1 MSQIVAGACR
11 EPFNLS
17 YREVRN
23 QGWLEERN
31 SPLAQNELKNKQ
43 RVKKINQ
50 THCTFELYH
59 DFNKL
64 LYFKESKVTQMLKE
78 CLGSFTCQATMLAH
92 VTPEPSHY
100 SETLHT
106 TQLAS
111 RIHRMRRKKAAK
123 TGSNSNGSGG
133 SGSSDDLKM
142 NR

>member
-1 MSQIVAGACR
+1 MRKFDIQ
-11 EPFNLS
+11 EWQTMT
-17 YREVRN
+17 RN
-23 QGWLEERN
+23 IQKI
-31 SPLAQNELKNKQ
+31 SKQ
-43 RVKKINQ
+43 
-50 THCTFELYH
+50 
-59 DFNKL
+59 
-64 LYFKESKVTQMLKE
+64 
-78 CLGSFTCQATMLAH
+78 
-92 VTPEPSHY
+92 TPKSAYAIYEWSVSHY